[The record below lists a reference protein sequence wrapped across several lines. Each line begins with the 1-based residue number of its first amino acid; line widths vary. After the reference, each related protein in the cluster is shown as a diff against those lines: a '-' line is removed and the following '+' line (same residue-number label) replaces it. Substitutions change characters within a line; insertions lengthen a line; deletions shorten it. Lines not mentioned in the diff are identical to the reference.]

1 MIYEERHRLIAV
13 VLAGLDGK
21 WPMPSTQRVAEIE
34 VGTELDEYAILE
46 AAIRYTSCYGDDYIA
61 SEGYIYMY
69 NRKALTHF
77 ERHFCAFRSAA
88 TLEVQGARGEEV
100 LRVGD
105 AQSRWSF

>member
-1 MIYEERHRLIAV
+1 MRREEKHQFIAV
-13 VLAGLDGK
+13 ILAGLDGK

-69 NRKALTHF
+69 NRKAMMCYQRDF
-77 ERHFCAFRSAA
+77 RAFRSAA
-88 TLEVQGARGEEV
+88 TLEVQGARGEAV
-100 LRVGD
+100 LRIGR
-105 AQSRWSF
+105 AQPRRNF